1 MYVVGLTGGVGSG
14 KSTVAA
20 HFAKLGIQIINAD
33 VLAREVVAVGS
44 HALSAIAEHF
54 GSNILSNDGKL
65 NRAKLRQLVFANE
78 EERLWLER
86 LLHPLIANLMQK
98 RIAECQSE
106 YCILESPLLLETTQH
121 SLVDR
126 ILVIDVSETT
136 QLQRTLQRD
145 NSDEKTIRAIM
156 AAQMLRE
163 ERLQRADDVIA
174 NDNSLTLLEP
184 QVERLHNIYI
194 ELAREGRR

>member
-33 VLAREVVAVGS
+33 ALAREVVAVGS
-44 HALSAIAEHF
+44 HALNQIAAHF
-54 GSNILSNDGKL
+54 GSDVLTSEGEL
-65 NRAKLRQLVFANE
+65 NRAKLRQLVFADE
-78 EERLWLER
+78 QERIWLEK

-98 RIAECQSE
+98 QIALCDSA
-106 YCILESPLLLETTQH
+106 YCIVESPLLLETDQH
-121 SLVDR
+121 TLVDR
-126 ILVIDVSETT
+126 ILVIDASEST

-163 ERLQRADDVIA
+163 DRLRRAHDVIV
-174 NDNSLTLLEP
+174 NDNSLHLLES
-184 QVERLHNIYI
+184 QVERLHKNYI
-194 ELAREGRR
+194 ELARMERS